1 MSEYINIISQEAI
14 TEPLAWP
21 AVVVCS
27 LTIVAMLS
35 VMFITKGDY
44 KATTHLIDIV
54 GASGVSLLIL
64 TCIICCIF
72 FQVPTG
78 QYKYEATINKDKIT
92 ISQYEEF
99 IEKYN
104 PTVKDGIYYFEG
116 APLDE

>member
-14 TEPLAWP
+14 TEPVQWP
-21 AVVVCS
+21 AVVVGS
-27 LTIVAMLS
+27 LTIVALLS
-35 VMFITKGDY
+35 VIFIAKGSF
-44 KATTHLIDIV
+44 KATAHLIDIV

-64 TCIICCIF
+64 TSIICCIF
-72 FQVPTG
+72 FKVPTG

-92 ISQYEEF
+92 LSQYEEF

-116 APLDE
+116 GSLDE